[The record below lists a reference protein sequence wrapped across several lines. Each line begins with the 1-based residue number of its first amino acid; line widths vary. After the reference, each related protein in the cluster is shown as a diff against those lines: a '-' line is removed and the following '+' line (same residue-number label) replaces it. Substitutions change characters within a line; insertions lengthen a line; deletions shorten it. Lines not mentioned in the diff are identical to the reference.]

1 MNLATLP
8 EDFPL
13 LANAAQRIASQS
25 ISIEKMGLPPDIFAV
40 GERTFIRFSLAQLS
54 GHQVDQRYWRY
65 FPYAIWLEPERSL
78 SMRADYL
85 SEYFEIHLPR
95 SLKIAKRAM
104 KWAEP
109 LFYVYLYHF
118 KPSDPV
124 FEELAQTAQ
133 RFFASNAIKTGSP
146 LKSLTQ
152 ELNLLNTSDGPH
164 LIAESILKT
173 KRGLMGWINQFD
185 LWSGFASTA
194 FARAAF
200 IELLNFPKE
209 KRRQTDFIHLAF
221 DWGID
226 AQNQFRY
233 PQIQVP
239 FTDALLL
246 AWKGVKPPEDL
257 KQAVSAKL
265 ISVIGDPR
273 DDLGR
278 WQGTSSDAVQVLVGW
293 LNTKVA

>member
-1 MNLATLP
+1 MNLAALP

-13 LANAAQRIASQS
+13 LASAAQSIASQK
-25 ISIEKMGLPPDIFAV
+25 ISIERIGLPPDIFGM

-78 SMRADYL
+78 STRTDYL
-85 SEYFEIHLPR
+85 TEYFEIHLPR

-118 KPSDPV
+118 KPNDAV
-124 FEELAQTAQ
+124 FESLSQAAQ
-133 RFFASNAIKTGSP
+133 RFFTSSAIKSGSP
-146 LKSLTQ
+146 LRSLAQ
-152 ELNLLNTSDGPH
+152 ELNCFNTNDGPG
-164 LIAESILKT
+164 LVAESVLKT
-173 KRGLMGWINQFD
+173 KRGLTGWINQFD
-185 LWSGFASTA
+185 LWPGFAATP
-194 FARAAF
+194 FAKCAF
-200 IELLNFPKE
+200 IELLKFPKE
-209 KRRQTDFIHLAF
+209 KRRQTDYIHLVF

-233 PQIQVP
+233 PEVKAL

-257 KQAVSAKL
+257 KTAMSAKL
-265 ISVIGDPR
+265 LSVIGDPR
-273 DDLGR
+273 QDQES
-278 WQGTSSDAVQVLVGW
+278 WQGSSAEAIQVLVGW
-293 LNTKVA
+293 LNTKAS

>member
-1 MNLATLP
+1 MNLVSLP

-13 LANAAQRIASQS
+13 LASAAQS
-25 ISIEKMGLPPDIFAV
+25 ISSQKISIERIGLPPDIFSV

-85 SEYFEIHLPR
+85 NEYFDMHLPR

-118 KPSDPV
+118 KPNDPV
-124 FEELAQTAQ
+124 FEKLAQVAQ
-133 RFFASNAIKTGSP
+133 RFFTSEAIKSGTI
-146 LKSLTQ
+146 LKSITH
-152 ELNLLNTSDGPH
+152 ELKLFNTADGPNLTAH
-164 LIAESILKT
+164 SILKT
-173 KRGLMGWINQFD
+173 KRGLQGWISQFD
-185 LWSGFASTA
+185 LWPGFAETP
-194 FARAAF
+194 FAQYAL
-200 IELLNFPKE
+200 IELLKFPKE
-209 KRRQTDFIHLAF
+209 KRRQTDYIHLAF
-221 DWGID
+221 DWGINT
-226 AQNQFRY
+226 QNQFRY
-233 PQIQVP
+233 PKVKAL

-257 KQAVSAKL
+257 KTAMSAKL
-265 ISVIGDPR
+265 LSVISDPR
-273 DDLGR
+273 EDQEL

-293 LNTKVA
+293 LNTKAT

>member
-13 LANAAQRIASQS
+13 LGSAAQKIDSES

-65 FPYAIWLEPERSL
+65 FPYAIWLEQERSL
-78 SMRADYL
+78 SARTDYL

-118 KPSDPV
+118 KPNDPV
-124 FEELAQTAQ
+124 FETLAQTAQ
-133 RFFASNAIKTGSP
+133 RFFASSAIKSGSP
-146 LKSLTQ
+146 LKSLTHD
-152 ELNLLNTSDGPH
+152 LNLLNASEGPYF
-164 LIAESILKT
+164 IAESILKT

-185 LWSGFASTA
+185 LWPGFASTA
-194 FARAAF
+194 FAHAAF
-200 IELLNFPKE
+200 IELLKFPKE
-209 KRRQTDFIHLAF
+209 KRRQEDYIHLVF

-226 AQNQFRY
+226 NQNQFRY
-233 PQIQVP
+233 LQVQAL
-239 FTDALLL
+239 FNDALLL
-246 AWKGVKPPEDL
+246 AWKGVKPPDDL
-257 KQAVSAKL
+257 KAAMSAKL

-273 DDLGR
+273 AYPER
-278 WQGTSSDAVQVLVGW
+278 WQGTSSDAVQVLLGW
-293 LNTKVA
+293 LNTKAS